1 MPPLT
6 IMVKP
11 ASSCCNM
18 RCRYCFYADE
28 SSNRTTPS
36 FGLMNS
42 DTLEALIAKALSF
55 AEHQCTFVFQGGEP
69 TLAGL
74 NFYRTLVKLEQK
86 YNTKNIT
93 IENMVQTNGYVLND
107 SWAQFFQ
114 KNNFFLG
121 LSVDGPAPVH
131 DAYRRTPDG
140 KNTFSKIM
148 NAASLLRKY
157 HVDFNILTV
166 VTSMAASHP
175 RGIYS
180 FYRDRGFNFQ
190 QYIPCLNPL
199 ILPDRLPDYTL
210 TPELYGS
217 FLMQLFDLWYT
228 DVKRGHIVYISF
240 FENLLGMIKG
250 LPSASCTQCSQC
262 QKQYVIEA
270 DGSVYPCDFY
280 ATDSYY
286 LGNIVSDS
294 FLSLDKNREKTG
306 FIEQSAKLPV
316 VCSFCKWRF
325 LCSGGCR
332 RERENGRGQL
342 AVNYFCPS
350 YKRFFEYSFDRL
362 CELCRLR

>member
-28 SSNRTTPS
+28 SSNRSTAS
-36 FGLMNS
+36 FGLMS
-42 DTLEALIAKALSF
+42 TDTLEALISKSLSY
-55 AEHQCTFVFQGGEP
+55 AEHQCTFAFQGGEP

-74 NFYRTLVKLEQK
+74 HFYRSVVKLEQK
-86 YNTKNIT
+86 HNKKNIH
-93 IENMVQTNGYVLND
+93 IENIIQTNGYVIND
-107 SWAQFFQ
+107 SWAQFFR

-121 LSVDGPAPVH
+121 LSVDGPGSIH
-131 DAYRRTPDG
+131 DIYRRTPDG
-140 KNTFSKIM
+140 KGTFAKTMS
-148 NAASLLRKY
+148 AASLLRKH

-166 VTSMAASHP
+166 VTSMAARHP
-175 RGIYS
+175 LDVYS
-180 FYRDRGFNFQ
+180 FYRAMDFNFQ

-210 TPELYGS
+210 TPTLYGD
-217 FLMQLFDLWYT
+217 FLMQLFDLWYA
-228 DVKRGHIVYISF
+228 DFKKGRIIYISF
-240 FENLLGMIKG
+240 FENLMGIIKG
-250 LPSASCTQCSQC
+250 LPSSSCAQCSQC

-280 ATDSYY
+280 AMDGYC

-294 FLSLDKNREKTG
+294 FSSLDRTREDTG
-306 FIEQSAKLPV
+306 FIENSAKLPV
-316 VCSFCKWRF
+316 ACSFCKWRF
-325 LCSGGCR
+325 LCCGGCR

-342 AVNYFCPS
+342 AVNYFCSS
-350 YKRFFEYSFDRL
+350 YKRFFEYAFQRL